1 MVSKSRRKFNVIKT
15 CCTATLLALCVVFSG
30 ARAGDLPVN
39 NAGARVFI
47 DFTNTQF
54 DNVTVFGNLN
64 LPDLTGIAGLPFSV
78 QLGPFRQDFM
88 LDANGHD
95 QTPLGIVDVRKGKS
109 GVHFLMTAQAADLI
123 QLYGSAGLTGDAAS
137 LKTVSLDLKVL
148 AGPATFT
155 ATLPGL
161 YNATAGKFGRAFLG
175 VISDDAKLKQPK
187 VQITSVKVTP
197 SPASINQVVTFK
209 GEVSIKELTGDVVG
223 HLAYG
228 DNTPPLRTDGATL
241 QTMLKAGI
249 QHTYASDGA
258 FEARLAFGGD
268 NEVLATRI
276 YVVVG
281 TEVVVNPLNGS
292 ITRLH
297 KNASGNVT
305 LTHTVHHIPNAVSA
319 MTVFK
324 DLNGN
329 PVGVPRSDERA
340 TMPADPQGGLSISRT
355 FSLPGIY
362 IAEIT
367 PLDAG
372 NKGMGMLRK
381 TIAINSTDIGA
392 SSAPKNSGSSAEVA
406 TARATTDATINLS
419 TVSGK
424 FLFTSSKQDKVLFT
438 GTVTLPA
445 GYTPAQSGG
454 NDITVSLGNVID
466 TVHLNEK
473 NKAVF
478 PTSAA
483 RITKFSLTLPKLTSG
498 VAAGT
503 ETAKVSI
510 NLSVANL
517 DILGFNS
524 DGISSSVRSDETTLT
539 SVQRYIQ
546 VSMLLAGRTFST
558 LASIEYKLN
567 SNSDFGTISGR
578 AGN

>member
-1 MVSKSRRKFNVIKT
+1 MVSQSLPQKFVFNAWFM
-15 CCTATLLALCVVFSG
+15 TAALLLSAALG
-30 ARAGDLPVN
+30 AARAGEMPVN
-39 NAGARVFI
+39 NGGARVFI
-47 DFTNTQF
+47 DFTNMQF

-95 QTPLGIVDVRKGKS
+95 QTPLGIVDVRKGAS
-109 GVHFLMTAQAADLI
+109 GVHFLMTAQTADLI

-148 AGPATFT
+148 AGPSTFT
-155 ATLPGL
+155 AALPGL
-161 YNATAGKFGRAFLG
+161 YNATAGKFGKAFLG
-175 VISDDAKLKQPK
+175 VISDDAKLKKPK
-187 VQITSVKVTP
+187 VQITSVKVSP
-197 SPASINQVVTFK
+197 SPASVNQAVTFK
-209 GEVSIKELTGDVVG
+209 GEVSIKDLTGEVMG

-228 DNTPPLRTDGATL
+228 DGTLPLRTDGATL
-241 QTMLKAGI
+241 QAMLKAGI
-249 QHTYASDGA
+249 QHTYVTDGA

-297 KNASGNVT
+297 KNANGNVT
-305 LTHTVHHIPNAVSA
+305 LTHRVDHIPNAVSA

-324 DLNGN
+324 DINGN
-329 PVGVPRSDERA
+329 PVGVPRADERA
-340 TMPADPQGGLSISRT
+340 TTPADPQGGLSVSRT
-355 FSLPGIY
+355 FLFPGIY

-367 PLDAG
+367 PLDAA

-381 TIAINSTDIGA
+381 TISINSTDIGGSAA
-392 SSAPKNSGSSAEVA
+392 SERPSGSDETAAPRAA
-406 TARATTDATINLS
+406 TDSTINLS
-419 TVSGK
+419 TVGGK
-424 FLFTSSKQDKVLFT
+424 FLFTSSKLDKVLFT

-445 GYTPAQSGG
+445 GYTPALSGG
-454 NDITVSLGNVID
+454 NDVTVSLGNVID

-483 RITKFSLTLPKLTSG
+483 RIVKFLLTLPKLSNG

-510 NLSVANL
+510 TLNVANL
-517 DILGFNS
+517 DVLGFNS
-524 DGISSSVRSDETTLT
+524 DGITSSVRSDETTQT
-539 SVQRYIQ
+539 SVQRFIQ
-546 VSMLLAGRTFST
+546 VSMLLSGRTFTT
-558 LASIEYKLN
+558 LASVEYKLN

-578 AGN
+578 ASQ